1 MDLRPLLALFLV
13 AACATPPEVP
23 VRLTTDSDAPYP
35 ALVPLDPILAAAGA
49 VPVDDPAAD
58 LDARAAALNA
68 RAGAL
73 RGPMDSVPTVPA
85 LQ

>member
-1 MDLRPLLALFLV
+1 MNIRPLLAFLVV

-23 VRLTTDSDAPYP
+23 VRLTSDSDAPYP

-49 VPVDDPAAD
+49 VPGDDPAAG

-73 RGPMDSVPTVPA
+73 RGPMDSVPAVPA